1 MTEAEFLILT
11 SLLEAPMHGYGIVQ
25 AVREMS
31 GERVRL
37 PVGTL
42 YGVLDRLS
50 ADGLVALDREEA
62 HRGRLR
68 RYYRVTEGGAQ
79 ALGAEAARLAGHARL
94 ASERLGRTQAR
105 PTGAGGTA

>member
-11 SLLEAPMHGYGIVQ
+11 SLLEEPMHGYGIVQ

-31 GERVRL
+31 EERVRL

-42 YGVLDRLS
+42 YGVLDRLT

-62 HRGRLR
+62 HHGRLR
-68 RYYRVTEGGAQ
+68 RYYRVTERGAQ
-79 ALGAEAARLAGHARL
+79 ALAAEAARLAGHARL
-94 ASERLGRTQAR
+94 ASERLGRVQTR
-105 PTGAGGTA
+105 PSGEGGAA